1 MNAVITLGNQP
12 IDILNP
18 NFARVS
24 QLQRASRLEA
34 AGNNAKHN
42 RVEDRLVLFIERT
55 VDENTSAR
63 RRWHPAQLCL
73 TTKKTSL
80 SEPDRILALY
90 FFGSVRFNSA
100 IFRTASLITLLE
112 TVPLRCTSG
121 IGRYFVSGT
130 P

>member
-1 MNAVITLGNQP
+1 LTFDFCSRDVVNAVITLGNQP

-34 AGNNAKHN
+34 AGNNAKHS

-63 RRWHPAQLCL
+63 RRWHPA
-73 TTKKTSL
+73 
-80 SEPDRILALY
+80 
-90 FFGSVRFNSA
+90 
-100 IFRTASLITLLE
+100 
-112 TVPLRCTSG
+112 
-121 IGRYFVSGT
+121 
-130 P
+130 

>member
-1 MNAVITLGNQP
+1 LIFDFCSRDVVNAVITLGNQS

-63 RRWHPAQLCL
+63 RRWHP
-73 TTKKTSL
+73 
-80 SEPDRILALY
+80 P
-90 FFGSVRFNSA
+90 
-100 IFRTASLITLLE
+100 
-112 TVPLRCTSG
+112 
-121 IGRYFVSGT
+121 
-130 P
+130 